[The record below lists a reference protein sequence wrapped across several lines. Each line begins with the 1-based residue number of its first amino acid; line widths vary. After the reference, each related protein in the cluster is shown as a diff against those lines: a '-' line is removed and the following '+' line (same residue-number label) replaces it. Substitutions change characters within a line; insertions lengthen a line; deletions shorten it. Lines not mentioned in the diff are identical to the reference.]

1 MSASM
6 KSAISKSTW
15 GTVKSSSTN
24 DGAALPP
31 QLTKSSGS
39 IGEVT
44 SILDLDI
51 ANAEIK
57 PTLRDG
63 SVSDKFLEFAYN
75 GARLNVK
82 LNDLPDWRKA
92 PFAAAAPKNAPD
104 PVAGKVDFSFV
115 VNLTPEEYDVYKKF
129 ETDIVAKLAPRA
141 TELMAH
147 TFKKPAPGKPP
158 KTMSVAEFEE
168 AWNSPLKAAD
178 PDKGY
183 AATMRISVP
192 TVAMTAD
199 GKPRSL
205 PKIYTCK
212 LKGPNAW
219 TRPKPGTVEDLVRNA
234 AVCPVISLFRGIYFG
249 QVGAGMKFVLSS
261 CYVFTNLS
269 GNEGPALDTSHMNIV
284 PDSDDEDDTKP
295 PIKNEL
301 ALAPFEGDALA
312 GYDDGS
318 A

>member
-1 MSASM
+1 MSSV
-6 KSAISKSTW
+6 KSAISKPAW
-15 GTVKSSSTN
+15 GNVKSSIN
-24 DGAALPP
+24 GAGDAPP
-31 QLTKSSGS
+31 QLTKPSTGGP
-39 IGEVT
+39 IGDLT
-44 SILDLDI
+44 SLLDLDL

-63 SVSDKFLEFAYN
+63 PSDKFLEFAYK
-75 GARLNVK
+75 GSRLNIK
-82 LNDLPDWRKA
+82 LGDLPDFRRA

-104 PVAGKVDFSFV
+104 PRPGKSDFSFV
-115 VNLTPEEYDVYKKF
+115 VNLTPEEYDTYKKF
-129 ETDIVAKLAPRA
+129 ETDIIAKLAPRA

-183 AATMRISVP
+183 PATMRISVP

-199 GKPRSL
+199 GKARTL

-219 TRPKPGTVEDLVRNA
+219 SQPKEGTVGDLKAKA
-234 AVCPVISLFRGIYFG
+234 AVCPIVSLFRGIYFG
-249 QVGAGMKFVLSS
+249 QVGAGMKFVLST

-269 GNEGPALDTSHMNIV
+269 GSKNPTFDTSHMNIV
-284 PDSDDEDDTKP
+284 PDSEDEENEVSKP
-295 PIKNEL
+295 SKTEL
-301 ALAPFEGDALA
+301 ALAPGDDDALA
-312 GYDDGS
+312 GYNDGTM
-318 A
+318 

>member
-1 MSASM
+1 MST
-6 KSAISKSTW
+6 KSAISKPAW
-15 GTVKSSSTN
+15 GAVKSSIN
-24 DGAALPP
+24 GGGDAAP
-31 QLTKSSGS
+31 QLTKPSGT
-39 IGEVT
+39 IGDVT
-44 SILDLDI
+44 SILDLDVSK
-51 ANAEIK
+51 AEIK

-75 GARLNVK
+75 GSRLNIK
-82 LNDLPDWRKA
+82 LGDLPDYRKA

-168 AWNSPLKAAD
+168 AWNSPLKPAD

-183 AATMRISVP
+183 PATMRISVP

-205 PKIYTCK
+205 PKIFTSK

-219 TRPKPGTVEDLVRNA
+219 TKPKPGTVEDLVRNA

-261 CYVFTNLS
+261 CFVFTNLS
-269 GNEGPALDTSHMNIV
+269 GNDGPALDTSHMTIV
-284 PDSDDEDDTKP
+284 PDSDDEDDDVKP
-295 PIKNEL
+295 KTEL
-301 ALAPFEGDALA
+301 ALAPGEGDALA
-312 GYDDGS
+312 GYDDGTM
-318 A
+318 